1 MFLGNIFR
9 KYKEREYRLLLV
21 KELIEW
27 LEVDSRQKNLYIESL
42 EILDEEGL
50 DRFYKKLTSVIEIIE
65 ENENSISFQKQKQ
78 EVYNLNKEEILERKQ
93 ELNSYN
99 MILDNI

>member
-1 MFLGNIFR
+1 MFLGNIFK

-27 LEVDSRQKNLYIESL
+27 LEVDSRQKSLYIESL

-65 ENENSISFQKQKQ
+65 ENENKNSFQKQKQ
-78 EVYNLNKEEILERKQ
+78 EIYNINKEEILERKQ

>member
-1 MFLGNIFR
+1 MFLGNIFK

-27 LEVDSRQKNLYIESL
+27 LEVDSKQKNLYIESL
-42 EILDEEGL
+42 SVLNDEWL

-65 ENENSISFQKQKQ
+65 ENENLNSFSKQKQ